1 MPFIRF
7 FYNAFTDP
15 NMSGANLGLLIS
27 YAMGG
32 TMLYVAMRGQSR
44 KQREPQREPEGE
56 EGEDPA
62 AEFEMHSVIN
72 TVGD

>member
-1 MPFIRF
+1 MPFIKF
-7 FYNAFTDP
+7 FYGAATDP

-27 YAMGG
+27 YAMAGAL
-32 TMLYVAMRGQSR
+32 LYGVMRGQSR
-44 KQREPQREPEGE
+44 KQREPQREPDGE
-56 EGEDPA
+56 EREDPA